1 MFHTGEAKLLI
12 KDDKKKKKNEM
23 CSYTISNICAILVFY
38 LKNRKPGVE

>member
-12 KDDKKKKKNEM
+12 KDDNNKNEM